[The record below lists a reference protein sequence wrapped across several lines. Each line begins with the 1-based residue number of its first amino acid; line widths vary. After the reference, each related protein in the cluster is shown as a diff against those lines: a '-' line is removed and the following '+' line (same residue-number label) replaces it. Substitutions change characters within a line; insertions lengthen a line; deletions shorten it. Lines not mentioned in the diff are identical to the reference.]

1 MGSCFSTGSSAKQG
15 TSAFVHGVGSRDK
28 QAWACIYSE
37 DEQKCV
43 PCKLTVVNACAESLT
58 LCWVDTS
65 GKLVHYVPIHPLGS
79 IKDGSVVN
87 KSTQHTRS
95 GHVFVVY
102 ASGSAQS
109 KPVHLGDVNE
119 GDFRMLYRPSTMNAE
134 EEHVIT
140 VEDCG
145 ACSLEVRKK
154 SERALIDNT
163 TKEYSPSSDY
173 DDCDYEGFRL
183 LCDAHVTAESVKV
196 LVADLKEVERL
207 LPSHAL
213 KLLQMDTPFYVNSS
227 LEYGYRDEPTKGLH
241 ATFHPQG
248 SASWLR
254 DHGLS
259 TTHEGSIELMNVDHY
274 CRDRACWGPGGLL
287 LHELCHAYHN
297 KHLQGGYNNEEVQR
311 LYDAAMNANLYDH
324 CTARYKDGTY
334 SEPMRGYCAAD
345 CMEFFAE
352 LSVAFLWR
360 EDDTT
365 EFNKWS
371 PRNGS
376 QLKALDR
383 KTYDGLAAVWSA
395 GQGERQEE

>member
-1 MGSCFSTGSSAKQG
+1 MEIGDIQVDGSCFSTESSAKQG

-28 QAWACIYSE
+28 QAWACYSE

-43 PCKLTVVNACAESLT
+43 PCKLTVVNGAESLT

-79 IKDGSVVN
+79 IKDIGVVN
-87 KSTQHTRS
+87 KSAQHTRS
-95 GHVFVVY
+95 GHVFVVCVGKCTKQAC
-102 ASGSAQS
+102 ASRGCQRETSACCI
-109 KPVHLGDVNE
+109 
-119 GDFRMLYRPSTMNAE
+119 DFTMNAE

-248 SASWLR
+248 VPAGCVIMASPP
-254 DHGLS
+254 
-259 TTHEGSIELMNVDHY
+259 LM
-274 CRDRACWGPGGLL
+274 
-287 LHELCHAYHN
+287 
-297 KHLQGGYNNEEVQR
+297 K
-311 LYDAAMNANLYDH
+311 
-324 CTARYKDGTY
+324 AR
-334 SEPMRGYCAAD
+334 S
-345 CMEFFAE
+345 
-352 LSVAFLWR
+352 
-360 EDDTT
+360 
-365 EFNKWS
+365 N
-371 PRNGS
+371 
-376 QLKALDR
+376 
-383 KTYDGLAAVWSA
+383 
-395 GQGERQEE
+395 